1 MYGRAGRI
9 MKNQE
14 FVRPLTKSTVP
25 IRSLLAFQ
33 KHFPDEEACY
43 EHLFKVKWPNG
54 FVCPKCGHPKCHK
67 IRTRR
72 LYQCTKCRYQAS
84 VIVDTVMEHSHLPL
98 RKWFLALYL
107 FATDKR
113 GRSALSLS
121 RELEIGYRAAWLML
135 HKIRHRMGE
144 RDFRYLLSGIV
155 DLDDGF
161 FGGEAKEAA
170 GKKPRRGRGTAKA
183 RLVMGLSKGKD
194 GKKPLYAK
202 AKVVP
207 ALTGEEIAGFV
218 LDHVDPEASLF
229 TDAYKGHLGLGE
241 LVREHTMKV
250 YAKEPPEFL
259 GWLHTILGNFKTAIR
274 GTYHHVSEKH
284 LQAYL
289 DEQAFRLNR
298 RFRPEELF
306 SRTLAACI
314 DGPPITYA
322 ELTA

>member
-1 MYGRAGRI
+1 

-33 KHFPDEEACY
+33 KHFPNEDACY

-54 FVCPKCGHPKCHK
+54 FVCPRCGHNKCYK

-72 LYQCTKCRYQAS
+72 LYQCAKCRYQAS
-84 VIVDTVMEHSHLPL
+84 ITVGTVMERSHLPL
-98 RKWFLALYL
+98 HKWFLAIYL

-113 GRSALSLS
+113 GRSALSIA
-121 RELEIGYRAAWLML
+121 RELEISYRAAWLML
-135 HKIRHRMGE
+135 HKIRHCMAE

-161 FGGEAKEAA
+161 FGGEPKEKT
-170 GKKPRRGRGTAKA
+170 GKKPRRGRGTKKA
-183 RLVMGLSKGKD
+183 RLVMGLSKSKD
-194 GKKPLYAK
+194 GKPLYAK
-202 AKVVP
+202 VKVVP
-207 ALTGEEIAGFV
+207 VLTGEEIAGFV

-229 TDAYKGHLGLGE
+229 TDAYKGNLGLGE
-241 LVREHTMKV
+241 LVKEHTMKV
-250 YAKEPPEFL
+250 YAKEPPEYL
-259 GWLHTILGNFKTAIR
+259 GWLHTVLGNFKTAIQ

-284 LQAYL
+284 LQAYF

-306 SRTLAACI
+306 SRTLAACL